1 MLDDFDVKKL
11 FEQFGP
17 EQRLYMQFIIEHGP
31 NSEEVEG
38 FARSIGKNLATLQQW
53 VQIPGFWECVAV
65 LTDDALHRA
74 RTDIYR
80 SLIRAATSKT
90 PNIPAAKLL
99 LEVLGDYS
107 EGKTKA
113 ITKPTETTYRWMDNE
128 SIKLSS
134 DLTNGEIE
142 GIKENTATD
151 DGDSE
156 DDPLSPASST
166 EGISPE

>member
-1 MLDDFDVKKL
+1 MSDTEEIAKL
-11 FEQFGP
+11 FQQFGP
-17 EQRLYMQFIIEHGP
+17 EQRLYMQFIIEKGP
-31 NSEEVEG
+31 NSEEIEG
-38 FARSIGKNLATLQQW
+38 FARSIGKNLVTLQKWSQA
-53 VQIPGFWECVAV
+53 PGFWECVAA

-80 SLIRAATSKT
+80 ALIRSATSKT

-113 ITKPTETTYRWMDNE
+113 ITKPTETTYKWMDDE
-128 SIKLSS
+128 SSKPDFDLS
-134 DLTNGEIE
+134 NGEAE
-142 GIKENTATD
+142 ENTKTD

-156 DDPLSPASST
+156 NDPLSPASGT
-166 EGISPE
+166 EGVSPK